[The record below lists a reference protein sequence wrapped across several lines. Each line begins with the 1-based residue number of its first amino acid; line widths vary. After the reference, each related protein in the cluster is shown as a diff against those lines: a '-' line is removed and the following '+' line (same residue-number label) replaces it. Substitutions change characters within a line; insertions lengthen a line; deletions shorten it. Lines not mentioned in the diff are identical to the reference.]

1 MLKFSDQKSNRRK
14 FSVALRY
21 KHEKYNEDCVQT
33 KVKHPA
39 QVHVRDVACYQMVQV
54 SLKGLMGS

>member
-33 KVKHPA
+33 KVKH
-39 QVHVRDVACYQMVQV
+39 QLKCMSGMSHVTRWSKYP
-54 SLKGLMGS
+54 